1 MKKRITLDMA
11 QYDESA
17 AVFRSLSS
25 PARLKMLRRLVS
37 KPANISELA
46 EEFSLPLS
54 TAAYHVQVLEETGLI
69 FTEGKPG

>member
-1 MKKRITLDMA
+1 
-11 QYDESA
+11 
-17 AVFRSLSS
+17 
-25 PARLKMLRRLVS
+25 

-69 FTEGKPG
+69 FTEGKPGRPSNRRFAPPCPPGWLGCAPSP